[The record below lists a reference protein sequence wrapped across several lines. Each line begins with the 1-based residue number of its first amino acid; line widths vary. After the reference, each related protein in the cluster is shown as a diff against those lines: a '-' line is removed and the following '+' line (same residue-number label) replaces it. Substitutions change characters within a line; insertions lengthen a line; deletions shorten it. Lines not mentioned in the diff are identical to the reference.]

1 MDIEYLKQYHS
12 NTNLQFRI
20 KHLQIDKENTN
31 PQVIQW
37 KMGEP
42 EQKPNVEKPPKLK
55 VGRPAKPK
63 VEKPPKPK
71 VGRPAKPKVEK
82 IPKPKVGRPAK
93 PKVERPR
100 KPIEPEPQ
108 IIIDRNI
115 NRTIIF

>member
-20 KHLQIDKENTN
+20 KHLQIDKENTT

-42 EQKPNVEKPPKLK
+42 EQKPKVEKPPKLK

-63 VEKPPKPK
+63 VEKIPKPKVEVVPKPK
-71 VGRPAKPKVEK
+71 VGRPP
-82 IPKPKVGRPAK
+82 K

-100 KPIEPEPQ
+100 KPIEPQ

>member
-37 KMGEP
+37 KMGNQ
-42 EQKPNVEKPPKLK
+42 EQ
-55 VGRPAKPK
+55 
-63 VEKPPKPK
+63 
-71 VGRPAKPKVEK
+71 KPKVEK

-100 KPIEPEPQ
+100 KPKEPEPQ